1 MADADATREFGAKLL
16 QIYSGA
22 MLTNLINI
30 GYRTGLFEA
39 AAAGPA
45 TVEELSARAGL
56 HERYVREWL
65 GAMTTGGILD
75 HDATS
80 GRFALPPERAVLLTG
95 DGAANAAPHSGMI
108 VHMSKHVAAL
118 AHCFEHGGGVG
129 YDAFRPEFTS
139 CMDDVWRR
147 IFDEQLIDGFL
158 GRVEGLDDRLRT
170 GIRVLDIGCGTG
182 HAINVMARAYP
193 ASSFVG
199 FDIAE
204 DALEAARR
212 EAAELGLRN
221 VEFTVQDVT
230 CLPAGSA
237 FDLITAFDAV
247 HDQREPATVLEAV
260 CDTLSPDG
268 LFMMIEFKFES
279 DVSGNVG
286 NPFAPLYYA
295 FSTMHCTTVSLAAG
309 GPGLGAVW
317 GDRTARTMLKEAGF
331 GRIERLDSPRPQNC
345 IYVCRK

>member
-1 MADADATREFGAKLL
+1 MTDTDAAREFGAKLL
-16 QIYSGA
+16 QIYTGA

-30 GYRTGLFEA
+30 GYRSGLFEA

-45 TVEELSARAGL
+45 TIEELSARAGL

-65 GAMTTGGILD
+65 GAMATSGIFD
-75 HDATS
+75 HDAAT
-80 GRFALPPERAVLLTG
+80 GEFTLPAHRAALLTG
-95 DGAANAAPHSGMI
+95 AQAANVAPHSGMI
-108 VHMSKHVAAL
+108 VHMSQHVPAL
-118 AHCFEHGGGVG
+118 AHCFKHGGGVG

-147 IFDEQLIDGFL
+147 IFNEQLIEGFL
-158 GRVEGLDDRLRT
+158 GRIDGLDARLRT

-182 HAINVMARAYP
+182 HAINVMARSYA

-204 DALEAARR
+204 DAIEAARQ
-212 EAAELGLRN
+212 EAAELRLRN
-221 VEFTVQDVT
+221 VEFAVHDVT
-230 CLPAGSA
+230 RLPPQAS

-247 HDQREPATVLEAV
+247 HDQREPAIVLKSVGDA
-260 CDTLSPDG
+260 LSPDG
-268 LFMMIEFKFES
+268 LFLMIEFKFES
-279 DVSGNVG
+279 EIADNVG

-295 FSTMHCTTVSLAAG
+295 FSTMHCTPVSLALG

-317 GDRTARTMLKEAGF
+317 GDRTARAMLRDAGF
-331 GRIERLDSPRPQNC
+331 SRIERLDSPRLQNC